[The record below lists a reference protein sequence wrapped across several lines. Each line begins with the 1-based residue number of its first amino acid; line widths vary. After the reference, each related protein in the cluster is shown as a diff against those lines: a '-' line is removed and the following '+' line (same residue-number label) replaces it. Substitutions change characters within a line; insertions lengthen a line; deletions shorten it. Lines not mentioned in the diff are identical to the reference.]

1 MVIFYFIILSYF
13 CFMKVSFDF
22 DGVFEYK
29 PIQYLVIK
37 LIESGFDVHIVT
49 GRSSDTNNNDLFLIT
64 DKFIKREN
72 VHFTNESSKFIFL
85 KDKDFVFH
93 LDDDELEVR
102 EINENTSVKGIFYD
116 NDFERN
122 ILKVIK
128 KED

>member
-1 MVIFYFIILSYF
+1 
-13 CFMKVSFDF
+13 MKVSFDF

-29 PIQYLVIK
+29 PIQYLVRK

-49 GRSSDTNNNDLFLIT
+49 GRSSDTNNNDLFSIS
-64 DKFIKREN
+64 DKFIRRKN
-72 VHFTNESSKFIFL
+72 VHFTNESSKFIFF

-122 ILKVIK
+122 IFKIIK